1 MDGVAVNEELNNI
14 KDRFPEETALVE
26 SVQKLFNK
34 EVQIISDRSIRA
46 LKAFPMQFTKRIPT
60 ADGEWTTQLH
70 IWADNQVAELLDI
83 DPLVLTARNSDGEC
97 VLMSLLMAATGR
109 FTQQVNYPLI
119 QKILDKDMQFQYLTE
134 PGDESSVQTGNVWD
148 EEDLDHKTPLEY
160 LADFAKG
167 TGVFGGCGQDPLV
180 RQMLEN
186 FADRPEP
193 DNGPGKPL
201 SDPNFDED
209 QAKKAIEQSE
219 AKLDTTAE
227 TNPQN
232 IPTADQIV
240 QQQEQAQQPAAPAA
254 PAQPVQQAAP
264 QPQPAVQQPAPQA
277 QPAPVQAPAPAPAPV
292 QAPAPEPAPAEEPTQ
307 SVRERC
313 KQILESNPTVNDPDA
328 APIAGSKKLL
338 EALVTIG
345 KNTIDFS

>member
-70 IWADNQVAELLDI
+70 IWADNQVPELLDI

-201 SDPNFDED
+201 SDPNFDEE

-219 AKLDTTAE
+219 AQIATTAE

-232 IPTADQIV
+232 IPTVDQIV
-240 QQQEQAQQPAAPAA
+240 QQQVQQPATPAQPAA

-264 QPQPAVQQPAPQA
+264 QA
-277 QPAPVQAPAPAPAPV
+277 QPAPAPAPAPV
-292 QAPAPEPAPAEEPTQ
+292 QAPTQEPAPAEEPTQ
-307 SVRERC
+307 TVRERC

>member
-201 SDPNFDED
+201 SDPNFDEE
-209 QAKKAIEQSE
+209 QAKKVIEQSE
-219 AKLDTTAE
+219 AQIATT
-227 TNPQN
+227 
-232 IPTADQIV
+232 
-240 QQQEQAQQPAAPAA
+240 APAA
-254 PAQPVQQAAP
+254 PVQPVQQAAP
-264 QPQPAVQQPAPQA
+264 QPQPVAQQPAPQA
-277 QPAPVQAPAPAPAPV
+277 QPAPAQAPAPAPV
-292 QAPAPEPAPAEEPTQ
+292 QAPAQEPAPAEEPTQ
-307 SVRERC
+307 TVRERC

>member
-46 LKAFPMQFTKRIPT
+46 LKTFPMQFTKRIPT

-70 IWADNQVAELLDI
+70 IWADNQVPELLDI

-160 LADFAKG
+160 LADFVKG

-201 SDPNFDED
+201 SDPNFDEE

-219 AKLDTTAE
+219 AQIATTAE

-232 IPTADQIV
+232 IPTVDQIV
-240 QQQEQAQQPAAPAA
+240 QQQVQQPATPAQPAA

-264 QPQPAVQQPAPQA
+264 QA
-277 QPAPVQAPAPAPAPV
+277 QPAPAPAPAPV
-292 QAPAPEPAPAEEPTQ
+292 QAPAQEPDPAEEPTQ
-307 SVRERC
+307 TVRERC

>member
-201 SDPNFDED
+201 SDPNFDEE

-219 AKLDTTAE
+219 AQIATTAE

-232 IPTADQIV
+232 IPTVDQIV
-240 QQQEQAQQPAAPAA
+240 QQQVQQPATPAQPAA

-264 QPQPAVQQPAPQA
+264 QA
-277 QPAPVQAPAPAPAPV
+277 QPAPAPAPAPV
-292 QAPAPEPAPAEEPTQ
+292 QAPAQEPAPAEEPTQ
-307 SVRERC
+307 TVRERC

>member
-70 IWADNQVAELLDI
+70 IWADNQVPELLDI

-160 LADFAKG
+160 LADFVKG

-201 SDPNFDED
+201 SDPNFDEE

-219 AKLDTTAE
+219 AQIATTAE

-232 IPTADQIV
+232 IPTVDQIV
-240 QQQEQAQQPAAPAA
+240 QQQVQQPATPAQPAA

-264 QPQPAVQQPAPQA
+264 QA
-277 QPAPVQAPAPAPAPV
+277 QPAPAPAPAPV
-292 QAPAPEPAPAEEPTQ
+292 QAPAQEPDPAEEPTQ
-307 SVRERC
+307 TVRERC